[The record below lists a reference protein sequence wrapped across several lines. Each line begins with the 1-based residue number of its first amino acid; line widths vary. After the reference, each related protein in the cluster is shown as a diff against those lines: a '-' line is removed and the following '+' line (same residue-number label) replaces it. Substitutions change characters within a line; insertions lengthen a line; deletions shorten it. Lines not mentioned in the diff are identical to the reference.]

1 MNRQTVSKD
10 AMGLQKMKNHE
21 SGEVFIFMVSPT
33 ILHLV
38 SRSRS
43 RETMDG
49 VHELVSCWSV
59 RGLMD
64 GFMVKFL
71 DGARNY
77 YMTMNHDWSGKWL
90 DQS

>member
-1 MNRQTVSKD
+1 MTRLPTTSLETRLMNRQTVSKD

-43 RETMDG
+43 RET
-49 VHELVSCWSV
+49 VPPPTIE
-59 RGLMD
+59 
-64 GFMVKFL
+64 KEP
-71 DGARNY
+71 
-77 YMTMNHDWSGKWL
+77 
-90 DQS
+90 